1 MVGGTV
7 DVQLAADMSLTSNR
21 RDGLFGSVPTAVANF
36 MGYQVSIGSGQGAN
50 GAPQAGDSFVVNY
63 NTDGTADNRNGAL
76 MLSLNSQLTLS
87 DGNLTYQGAYGQ
99 LVENLGIL
107 TSQARLSQAASET
120 LLRQSMDSL
129 QGVSGVN
136 IEEEAARLI
145 QFEQHYNASARLIT
159 MAKDMFDTL
168 IGI

>member
-1 MVGGTV
+1 
-7 DVQLAADMSLTSNR
+7 
-21 RDGLFGSVPTAVANF
+21 
-36 MGYQVSIGSGQGAN
+36 MGYQVSIGSGQGTN
-50 GAPQAGDSFVVNY
+50 GAPQVADTFVITY
-63 NTDGTADNRNGAL
+63 NTDDTADNRNGAA
-76 MLSLNSQLTLS
+76 MLSLNTKLTLS
-87 DGNLTYQGAYGQ
+87 DGNLTYQDAYDQ
-99 LVENLGIL
+99 LVESLGIL

-129 QGVSGVN
+129 QGVAGVN

-168 IGI
+168 INI